1 MPTVGFK
8 GGVAGRR
15 DCGGEISGR
24 AWEGDDER
32 RFGGEDLAVPVSVTD
47 QFVRIAFFFSIRA
60 LKAGGRGAD
69 SERWKRVRENAG
81 KKWMGNEVRRESRGE
96 RESAREKGE
105 QRAPVRKKRRRG
117 LTRSKVVHRRCTPNR
132 HSFFSSSTYMAFLL
146 SRLSARRETPLPFFL
161 DLLALNFLAE
171 TFRRT

>member
-1 MPTVGFK
+1 M
-8 GGVAGRR
+8 
-15 DCGGEISGR
+15 
-24 AWEGDDER
+24 
-32 RFGGEDLAVPVSVTD
+32 AVPVSVTD

-60 LKAGGRGAD
+60 LKGGGRGAD

-81 KKWMGNEVRRESRGE
+81 KKWTGNEARRESWGE

-117 LTRSKVVHRRCTPNR
+117 LTRSKVVHRHCSPNR
-132 HSFFSSSTYMAFLL
+132 RSFFFFSSTYMAFLL
-146 SRLSARRETPLPFFL
+146 SRCSARRETPLPFFL

-171 TFRRT
+171 TQSVICSVI